1 MELYIW
7 HGCTMPPLAMSFR
20 TIPELFLQVTERF
33 GERKAVFLIRQ
44 QGMYRPITYAQLAE
58 QVFRCAA
65 ALRLLGIG
73 PRARVGIVSEN
84 RLEWVIADLAI
95 AGIGAV
101 SVPAFPTL
109 TAEQLE
115 YIFDHSETIAVFV
128 SNRFQWLKLRSV
140 WHRIGQVRY
149 AILFSEDPVEEPVL
163 FWHELLRSVLE
174 DRQLLRRE
182 YQEAAQRVRPE
193 DLLTLIYTSGTTG
206 TPKGVMLTHANV
218 VANIQ
223 AALRAVPI
231 DHTDVLLS
239 YLPLSHSYERTTGY
253 YSAMAA
259 GATIAFAESIET
271 VPQNIVEV
279 RPTVMT
285 SVPRLFERARA
296 RILATIAKE
305 APARQRLIRWALAVG
320 RRHWYARQQHR
331 LSARLSLAHRLADR
345 LVLRKIRERFGG
357 RLRFFVSGGAAL
369 PVEVGEFFCALG
381 IPILEGYGLTEA
393 APVLTVN
400 RLDDIELGTVGKP
413 LDNVEI
419 RLAEDGEILARG
431 PNIMLGYWRD
441 PAATEEALDAEGWL
455 HTGDIGSWSARGN
468 LIITD
473 RKKHLF
479 VSSGGKN
486 IAPQPI
492 EQLLCRSPY
501 IDQCLLIGDQRPY
514 CTALIV
520 PDFEALAAWAAG
532 QGIASTD
539 RHSLLRHPKVL
550 ELLWQEIQQLQRPLA
565 RYEQVRRF
573 AVLPKPFSIEEGELT
588 PTLKIRRS
596 AVEHKYAELIEA
608 LYEPRHPT
616 PWLTP

>member
-1 MELYIW
+1 MD
-7 HGCTMPPLAMSFR
+7 FR
-20 TIPELFLQVTERF
+20 TIPELFLRVTQRF
-33 GERKAVFLIRQ
+33 GSTKPAFLVKHA
-44 QGMYRPITYAQLAE
+44 GHYRPVTYEELARM
-58 QVFRCAA
+58 VFQCAA
-65 ALRLLGIG
+65 GLRLLGIG
-73 PRARVGIVSEN
+73 PKQRVGIVSEN
-84 RLEWVIADLAI
+84 RLEWVVADLAL
-95 AGIGAV
+95 AGIGAT

-109 TAEQLE
+109 SAEQLE
-115 YIFDHSETIAVFV
+115 YILDHSEAVAVFV

-140 WHRIGQVRY
+140 LHRIGHLQHV
-149 AILFSEDPVEEPVL
+149 IMFSDDPVDEPVL
-163 FWHELLRSVLE
+163 YWHELLAAAPSDTE
-174 DRQLLRRE
+174 LLRRE
-182 YQEAAQRVRPE
+182 YEAAATLVQPE
-193 DLLTLIYTSGTTG
+193 HLLTIIYTSGTTG
-206 TPKGVMLTHANV
+206 VPKGVMLTHANV

-253 YSAMAA
+253 YSAFAA

-271 VPQNIVEV
+271 VVQNIAEV

-296 RILATIAKE
+296 RILAAIAKE
-305 APARQRLIRWALAVG
+305 PPARQRIIRWALDVG
-320 RRHWYARQQHR
+320 RRSWSAQQQGR
-331 LSARLSLAHRLADR
+331 LTTPLAIQRALAER

-369 PVEVGEFFCALG
+369 PVDVGEFFFALG

-400 RLDDIELGTVGKP
+400 RLTDIELGTVGKP

-431 PNIMLGYWRD
+431 PNIMLGYWKD
-441 PAATEEALDAEGWL
+441 PDATDEAIDAEGWL

-473 RKKHLF
+473 RKKHIF

-501 IDQCLLIGDQRPY
+501 IDQCLLLGDRRPY
-514 CTALIV
+514 CAALIV
-520 PDFEALAAWAAG
+520 PDFDALTAWA
-532 QGIASTD
+532 QEHGIADIEPSALV
-539 RHSLLRHPKVL
+539 RNPQVL
-550 ELLWQEIQQLQRPLA
+550 NLLWQEIERLQRPLA
-565 RYEQVRRF
+565 RYERIRRF
-573 AVLPKPFSIEEGELT
+573 AALPKPFTIEDGELT
-588 PTLKIRRS
+588 PTLKIRRA

-608 LYEPRHPT
+608 LYNPHHPT
-616 PWLTP
+616 PWVVAD

>member
-1 MELYIW
+1 M
-7 HGCTMPPLAMSFR
+7 TFR
-20 TIPELFLQVTERF
+20 TIPELFLHVTERF
-33 GERKAVFLIRQ
+33 GERKAAFLVRQ
-44 QGMYRPITYAQLAE
+44 HGAYHPITYAELAD

-65 ALRLLGIG
+65 ALRSLGIG
-73 PRARVGIVSEN
+73 PRSRVGIVSEN
-84 RLEWVIADLAI
+84 RLEWIVADLAL
-95 AGIGAV
+95 AGLGAV

-115 YIFDHSETIAVFV
+115 YIFDHSEAVAVFV
-128 SNRFQWLKLRSV
+128 SNRFQWIKLRSV
-140 WHRIGQVRY
+140 WHRLGHVQH

-163 FWHELLRSVLE
+163 SWRELLGSVPE
-174 DRQLLRRE
+174 DHTLLRHE
-182 YQEAAQRVRPE
+182 YLATAQQVRPE

-253 YSAMAA
+253 YSAFAA

-271 VPQNIVEV
+271 VPQNILEV

-285 SVPRLFERARA
+285 SVPRLFERAQA
-296 RILATIAKE
+296 RILTAIAKE
-305 APARQRLIRWALAVG
+305 PPARQHLIRWALQVG
-320 RRHWYARQQHR
+320 HQSWHARQRRQLAARLR
-331 LSARLSLAHRLADR
+331 LSHRLADQ

-369 PVEVGEFFCALG
+369 AVDVGAFFCAIG

-431 PNIMLGYWRD
+431 PNIMLGYWKD
-441 PAATEEALDAEGWL
+441 PDATEAVIDADGWL

-468 LIITD
+468 LVITD

-501 IDQCLLIGDQRPY
+501 IDQCLLIGDRRPY

-520 PDFEALAAWAAG
+520 PEFEALSTWASEH
-532 QGIASTD
+532 GIAVAD
-539 RHSLLRHPKVL
+539 RESLLRHPQVL
-550 ELLWQEIQQLQRPLA
+550 ELLWQEIQRLQRPLA

-588 PTLKIRRS
+588 PTLKVRRS

-608 LYEPRHPT
+608 LYAPRQPT

>member
-1 MELYIW
+1 
-7 HGCTMPPLAMSFR
+7 MSFR

-33 GERKAVFLIRQ
+33 GARKPAFLIRQ
-44 QGMYRPITYAQLAE
+44 HGAYHPVSYAELAE
-58 QVFRCAA
+58 LVFRCAA
-65 ALRLLGIG
+65 LLTSLGIA

-84 RLEWVIADLAI
+84 RLEWVVADLAI

-101 SVPAFPTL
+101 SVPLFPTL

-115 YIFDHSETIAVFV
+115 YILEHSEASAVFV
-128 SNRFQWLKLRSV
+128 SNRFQWLKLRSI
-140 WHRIGQVRY
+140 WHRLGRVRH
-149 AILFSEDPVEEPVL
+149 AILFSDDPVEEPVL
-163 FWHELLRSVLE
+163 FWREALAAISNDPE
-174 DRQLLRRE
+174 QLRRH
-182 YQEAAQRVRPE
+182 YAAAAARVRPE
-193 DLLTLIYTSGTTG
+193 DLLTIIYTSGTTG
-206 TPKGVMLTHANV
+206 NPKGVMLTHANV
-218 VANIQ
+218 VSNIQ

-253 YSAMAA
+253 YSAFAA

-271 VPQNIVEV
+271 VPQNILEV

-296 RILATIAKE
+296 RILSAIAKE
-305 APARQRLIRWALAVG
+305 PAARQRLIRWALTVG
-320 RRHWYARQQHR
+320 LQHWRARQQRRSTAWLRPQHVM
-331 LSARLSLAHRLADR
+331 AEAA
-345 LVLRKIRERFGG
+345 VLRKIRERFGG

-369 PVEVGEFFCALG
+369 PIEVGEFFCALG

-393 APVLTVN
+393 SPVLSVN

-431 PNIMLGYWRD
+431 PNIMLGYWKD
-441 PAATEEALDAEGWL
+441 PAATEDAIDADGWL

-492 EQLLCRSPY
+492 EQLLCQSPY
-501 IDQCLLIGDQRPY
+501 IEQCLLVGDRRPY

-520 PDFEALAAWAAG
+520 PDFDALSAWALEH
-532 QGIASTD
+532 GISAED
-539 RHSLLRHPKVL
+539 RHSLVHHPQVL
-550 ELLWQEIQQLQRPLA
+550 ELLWQEIQRLQRPLA

-573 AVLPKPFSIEEGELT
+573 AVLSKPFSVEENELT
-588 PTLKIRRS
+588 PTLKIRRHT
-596 AVEHKYAELIEA
+596 VEQKYAALIEA
-608 LYEPRHPT
+608 LYAPRSAA
-616 PWLTP
+616 PWLVAE